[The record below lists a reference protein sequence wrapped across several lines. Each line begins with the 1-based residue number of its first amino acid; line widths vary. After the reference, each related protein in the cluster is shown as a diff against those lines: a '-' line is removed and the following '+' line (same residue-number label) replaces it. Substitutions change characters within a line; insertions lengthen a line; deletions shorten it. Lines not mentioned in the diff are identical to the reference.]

1 MTGQT
6 YDLKKEISGA
16 APRPGFELTEA
27 QMERLRRV
35 GEVALGV
42 SVIAGTAAVS
52 VVAPNIFS
60 ALDKIFGK
68 KQYGTRRNTLARRE
82 EQVIKSFYYMRRQGY
97 IKIKKRGDLLIVHP
111 MELGQR
117 RLVKLK
123 FENLSVRR
131 PRSWQGLWWLV
142 LADIPSKQFRAAAD
156 MFQKK
161 LKQMDFYPLQR
172 TAWVYPFD
180 PRTEV
185 EAVAAHYRISP
196 FVTTM
201 EVKRLDKS
209 DEEVLRDFFRE
220 KGLI

>member
-1 MTGQT
+1 MNRQI

-16 APRPGFELTEA
+16 MPRTGFELTEE

-42 SVIAGTAAVS
+42 TIIAGIAAVS
-52 VVAPNIFS
+52 IVAPNIFV

-68 KQYGTRRNTLARRE
+68 KQYGTRKNTLARRE
-82 EQVIKSFYYMRRQGY
+82 EQLTKSFYYMRRQGY
-97 IKIKKRGDLLIVHP
+97 IKIKKRGDLLIAHP
-111 MELGQR
+111 TEKGRR
-117 RLVKLK
+117 RLAKLQFK
-123 FENLSVRR
+123 NLSVRR

-161 LKQMDFYPLQR
+161 LKRMDFYPLQR

-185 EAVAAHYRISP
+185 EAVAAHYRINP
-196 FVTTM
+196 FVTIM
-201 EVKRLDKS
+201 GVKRLDKS

-220 KGLI
+220 RGLI